1 MILKSKISGIA
12 YARKAYVYS
21 MPSFDRKE
29 FPKIWVLFWYDRK
42 SYGRAGRRMRNWPLA
57 VALSS
62 ANGLLG
68 KKKKKKTSRKSTT
81 QKKTELTMFRRKLT
95 ALDYHNPDEFDCTGE
110 RNNAEE
116 VSGSGFL
123 VTPPPTW
130 SRLTCRNRCCCCHWS
145 YGRAIKAALW

>member
-1 MILKSKISGIA
+1 MLERRTFIQCHLLTKRNF
-12 YARKAYVYS
+12 RKYEFY
-21 MPSFDRKE
+21 FDTTGSRIDV
-29 FPKIWVLFWYDRK
+29 PGGACATDHWQ
-42 SYGRAGRRMRNWPLA
+42 S
-57 VALSS
+57 LSLQPT
-62 ANGLLG
+62 ACWE
-68 KKKKKKTSRKSTT
+68 KKKTSRKSTT

-130 SRLTCRNRCCCCHWS
+130 SRLTCRNRCCCCCHWS
-145 YGRAIKAALW
+145 YGRAIKAAL